1 MTKTY
6 NPSAI
11 AKQFLRKE
19 ELPEEFN
26 FEHLDWLK
34 QSAYGLS
41 AAFIDKDKAQT
52 PLKLIKSR
60 LDCFDEASDS
70 IDEETVFNIASITK
84 PITVA
89 TILRMMESEEF
100 ARYFPEELET
110 KLSHFYEFLE
120 THYPESDYV
129 KTKLRSEDPR
139 ISLKDLITHTSG
151 IVNFD
156 GRAFGEKLAFES
168 AESLAKPADG
178 KFLDLRLDARQAA
191 GSYGEYSYS
200 DVGYELLGMIISA
213 TASSCRETVVSCGQ
227 MMREMVIG
235 RIGMDHTFT
244 SDQIGFDQYGRVMVM
259 GKPDQKIARGYDC
272 NYDGNLTES
281 RVFRRCI
288 ATSGVYSTPLDLCKF
303 AKAIFGNKVF
313 AEGGLFEKP
322 ETIDLQNSFSV
333 VQIEDGK
340 PKINKQGSDN
350 YGIGFMFWVNNE
362 GANKL
367 QYHGARTAGYSGW
380 IGYRNGNASCCLVSC
395 QNLTTYFARAKLD
408 TEIKEGKLP
417 TDEEKHSRFCEINT
431 DLLARHKPEELV
443 SALRKAEFHP
453 EKDREENN
461 IKLLREL
468 NSLENSKKPR
478 SFVEAAQAGKY
489 GKMKSQGGFNEL

>member
-1 MTKTY
+1 MTKTFS
-6 NPSAI
+6 PAAI

-34 QSAYGLS
+34 QSAYGFS
-41 AAFIDKDKAQT
+41 AAVIDKDNIQT
-52 PLKLIKSR
+52 TLTKFR
-60 LDCFDEASDS
+60 LDCFDEASDL

-100 ARYFPEELET
+100 AGYFPEGLET
-110 KLSHFYEFLE
+110 KLSHFYKFLE
-120 THYPESDYV
+120 TRYPESDYV
-129 KTKLRSEDPR
+129 KTKLRSEDSR
-139 ISLKDLITHTSG
+139 IYLKDLITHTSG

-178 KFLDLRLDARQAA
+178 KFLDLRLDEGQAA

-213 TASSCRETVVSCGQ
+213 TASDCRKTVVSCGQ
-227 MMREMVIG
+227 MMREMVID
-235 RIGMDHTFT
+235 RLGMDHTFT
-244 SDQIGFDQYGRVMVM
+244 SDQIGFDEHGRVMIT

-281 RVFRRCI
+281 LVFRRCI
-288 ATSGVYSTPLDLCKF
+288 ATSGIYSTPLDLCKF
-303 AKAIFGNKVF
+303 AKAAFSNKTF
-313 AEGGLFEKP
+313 SEGGLFKKP
-322 ETIDLQNSFSV
+322 ETIAMQNSFSV

-340 PKINKQGSDN
+340 PKINAQGSDN
-350 YGIGFMFWVNNE
+350 YGIGFMFWINNE
-362 GANKL
+362 GTNKL

-380 IGYRNGNASCCLVSC
+380 IGYRNGAASCCLVSC
-395 QNLTTYFARAKLD
+395 QNLTTYFARAKLEA
-408 TEIKEGKLP
+408 EIKEGKLP
-417 TDEEKHSRFCEINT
+417 TDEEKHSRFCEINA
-431 DLLARHKPEELV
+431 DLLARHKPEELL

-461 IKLLREL
+461 ANLLREL
-468 NSLENSKKPR
+468 NFLENSKKPR

-489 GKMKSQGGFNEL
+489 GKMKSLGGANEL